1 MKRGNPGS
9 TTDVGGP
16 KVWGSFSE
24 LNIAGISLEGA
35 TVQDIWLDADQTAQS
50 LHITKATLYKLIRKG
65 RVPATKVHGKWRF
78 TREEI
83 EELFESSK
91 FWPASRNSP

>member
-1 MKRGNPGS
+1 M
-9 TTDVGGP
+9 
-16 KVWGSFSE
+16 
-24 LNIAGISLEGA
+24 
-35 TVQDIWLDADQTAQS
+35 QDTWLDADQTAQS

-78 TREEI
+78 AREAI

-91 FWPASRNSP
+91 QWPSPEKLSS